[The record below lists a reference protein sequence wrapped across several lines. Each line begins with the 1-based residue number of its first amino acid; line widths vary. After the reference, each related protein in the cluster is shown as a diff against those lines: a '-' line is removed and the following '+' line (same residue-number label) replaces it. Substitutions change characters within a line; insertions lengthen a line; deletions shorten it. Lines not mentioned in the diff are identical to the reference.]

1 MNEIAPEHLSIQTAD
16 PLTTLSKIKHAGSIF
31 IGPYTPVACGD
42 YASGTNHVLPTAG
55 YAKTYSALDVH
66 HFMKRSQVQMVTKEG
81 LETIGDIVEI
91 LATAEGLAAHAAS
104 VRIRRE

>member
-1 MNEIAPEHLSIQTAD
+1 
-16 PLTTLSKIKHAGSIF
+16 
-31 IGPYTPVACGD
+31 
-42 YASGTNHVLPTAG
+42 
-55 YAKTYSALDVH
+55 
-66 HFMKRSQVQMVTKEG
+66 MVTKEG